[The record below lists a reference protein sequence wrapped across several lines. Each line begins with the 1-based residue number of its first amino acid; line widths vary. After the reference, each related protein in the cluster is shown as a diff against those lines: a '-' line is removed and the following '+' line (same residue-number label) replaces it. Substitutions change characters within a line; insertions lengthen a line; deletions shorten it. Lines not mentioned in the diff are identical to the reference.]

1 MKRAA
6 KRQPIGPRP
15 SVPNPRRH
23 LLGAVL
29 VFVRAARSLPAVRRI
44 ALVGSL
50 ATDKPVPKDA
60 DVLVTIDAAIDL
72 GPLAVI
78 GRRLMGTGGSI
89 NLGADV
95 FLADT
100 AGRYIGRICHYRE
113 CHMRVLCH
121 AQHCGERQHL
131 NDDLH
136 VVTLGPALI
145 ASPPIELWSRVVR
158 RVAVPADTE
167 TLLLAELEKE
177 VSLG

>member
-1 MKRAA
+1 M
-6 KRQPIGPRP
+6 PRP
-15 SVPNPRRH
+15 SVPDPRRH
-23 LLGAVL
+23 LLRAVL
-29 VFVRAARSLPAVRRI
+29 AFVGAASSLPGVRRI

-50 ATDKPVPKDA
+50 ATDKAVPKDA

-78 GRRLMGTGGSI
+78 GRRLQGTGGSI

-95 FLADT
+95 FLADM
-100 AGRYIGRICHYRE
+100 AGRYIGRICQYRV
-113 CHMRVLCH
+113 CHMRVRCH

-136 VVTLGPALI
+136 IVTLGPALI
-145 ASPPIELWSRVVR
+145 ASPPIELWPRIVR

-167 TLLLAELEKE
+167 ALLLAQL
-177 VSLG
+177 